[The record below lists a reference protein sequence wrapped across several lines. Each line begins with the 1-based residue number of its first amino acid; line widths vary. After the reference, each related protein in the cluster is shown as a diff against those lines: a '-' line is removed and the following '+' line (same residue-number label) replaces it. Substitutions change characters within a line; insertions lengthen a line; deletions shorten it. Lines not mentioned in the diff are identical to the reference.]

1 MDTKKTDTVQQPSTK
16 LIGEVPIDTIR
27 PEILSIIKA
36 KDPKII
42 EDGFI
47 TREELK
53 KYRKEYI
60 EDILFKEKGELDK
73 LDKEVL
79 KSLVDHESIVKNVTK
94 EKEPRSL
101 GQKMA
106 DKVAEVAGSWTFIIL
121 FLTFLVIWI
130 ILNSVIFFL
139 NKPYD
144 PYPFILLNLILS
156 CIAAIQAPI
165 IMMSQNRKEQKDR
178 KRAENDYKINLK
190 AELEIRNLH
199 EKMDNLVQHQWQRL
213 LDIQRLQLDLMEEN
227 EKETLK
233 KNIRKKINKK

>member
-1 MDTKKTDTVQQPSTK
+1 MDTKKTEIIPSSVK
-16 LIGEVPIDTIR
+16 LVGEVPIDTIR
-27 PEILSIIKA
+27 PEILSIIRE

-42 EDGFI
+42 EDGYI
-47 TREELK
+47 TKEELK
-53 KYRKEYI
+53 RYRKEYI
-60 EDILFKEKGELDK
+60 EDILLKEKGELDK
-73 LDKEVL
+73 LDKDVL
-79 KSLVDHESIVKNVTK
+79 KSLVDHESIVKNITK
-94 EKEPRSL
+94 DKESRSV

-106 DKVAEVAGSWTFIIL
+106 DKVAEFGGSWTFIIM
-121 FLTFLVIWI
+121 FGIFLVIWI
-130 ILNSVIFFL
+130 VINSAVFL
-139 NKPYD
+139 LKAPYD

-233 KNIRKKINKK
+233 KTIKKNKK